1 MAWLI
6 GRIIWIELN
15 TFFYRRFVMKK
26 AVFLILFFVQAC
38 EAQQDTFDQALE
50 KECEISFG
58 KFDQCSFK
66 TPSYE
71 ISVDVITEDV
81 AEDEKLISAVVIKNN
96 STEQT
101 LPVTEATSM
110 LDGDIGYISFSDINF
125 DSVPDLAI
133 PTSFGTPNLY
143 LDYWV
148 YDSQKQGYEYV
159 GNFPQFSIDKTKK
172 IITTRVKESA
182 ADYQVAEWHWKEGK
196 LERKD

>member
-6 GRIIWIELN
+6 DRIIWIERN
-15 TFFYRRFVMKK
+15 SFFYRQLVMKK
-26 AVFLILFFVQAC
+26 LILLMLFAVQAC
-38 EAQQDTFDQALE
+38 EAQQETNTHVTK

-58 KFDQCSFK
+58 KFEECSFK
-66 TPSYE
+66 TPLYE
-71 ISVDVITEDV
+71 ISVDVVTED
-81 AEDEKLISAVVIKNN
+81 AGEDEKLISAVAIKNN
-96 STEQT
+96 NVEQT

-125 DSVPDLAI
+125 DGVPDLAI

-148 YDSQKQGYEYV
+148 FDPGKRKYEYV
-159 GNFPQFSIDKTKK
+159 GNFPQFSIDKAEK

-182 ADYQVAEWHWKEGK
+182 ADYQVTEWHWNKGK
-196 LERKD
+196 LEKRE